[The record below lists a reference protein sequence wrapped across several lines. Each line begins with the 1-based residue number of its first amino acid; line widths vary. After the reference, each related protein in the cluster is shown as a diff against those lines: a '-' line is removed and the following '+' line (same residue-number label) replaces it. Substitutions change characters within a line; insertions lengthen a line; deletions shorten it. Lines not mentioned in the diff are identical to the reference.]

1 MKRFLF
7 LIATVIAVV
16 PLLSLSPYPAAH
28 GVLLDDSDI
37 TVKHTAPYRI
47 LKTMVIVPETDYP
60 REEAKK
66 IIDTLAHV
74 DSSLLQK
81 AADHHIYVQL
91 LNGKITD
98 EPSARHLRGKTPRGY
113 LSSSTTWD
121 DIPGLGGS
129 HLVLV
134 KIGHSEKGQGHGSV
148 NLELHEFAHSLDYI
162 VFHHI
167 HETPAFRAIWKE
179 EAANLFPQHY
189 YFLTYPEEYFA
200 EAFAYYYYNRD
211 TRKHLQSNAPKT
223 YQFIRD
229 LKQRARQ

>member
-7 LIATVIAVV
+7 LIAMVIAIV

-37 TVKHTAPYRI
+37 TVKNTAPYRI
-47 LKTMVIVPETDYP
+47 LKTMVIVPETDYS

-66 IIDTLAHV
+66 MIDTLAHV
-74 DSSLLQK
+74 DLPLLQK

-91 LNGKITD
+91 LNGKLTD
-98 EPSARHLRGKTPRGY
+98 EPSARHLRGKIPRGY

-121 DIPGLGGS
+121 DVPGLGGS

-134 KIGHSEKGQGHGSV
+134 QIGHSKKGQGHGSV

-167 HETPAFRAIWKE
+167 HEMPAFRAIWQD
-179 EAANLFPQHY
+179 EAADLFPYHY

-200 EAFAYYYYNRD
+200 EAFAYYYYNEN
-211 TRKHLQSNAPKT
+211 TRQHLQSAAPKT
-223 YQFIRD
+223 YQFIRG
-229 LKQRARQ
+229 LEQRARQ